1 MLSPRVGVTLAAV
14 FTIYRLNADELD
26 ASFLESLKAA
36 FPHKEIEI
44 AVTETDETAYL
55 LRSPANRES
64 LLAAVAD
71 VEAGRNVVEPDQSA
85 FR

>member
-1 MLSPRVGVTLAAV
+1 M

-36 FPHKEIEI
+36 FRHKEIEI
-44 AVTETDETAYL
+44 AVAETDETEYL
-55 LRSPANRES
+55 LRSPANREK
-64 LLAAVAD
+64 LLQAVAD
-71 VEAGRNVVEPDQSA
+71 VGAGRNLVVPDQTI

>member
-1 MLSPRVGVTLAAV
+1 V

-26 ASFLESLKAA
+26 ANFLESLRAA

-44 AVTETDETAYL
+44 AVAEADETEYL
-55 LRSPANRES
+55 LRSPANRER
-64 LLAAVAD
+64 LLLAVAD
-71 VEAGRNVVEPDQSA
+71 VEAGHNIVEPDQTL

>member
-1 MLSPRVGVTLAAV
+1 M

-26 ASFLESLKAA
+26 ANFLASLKAA

-44 AVTETDETAYL
+44 AVAETDETEYL
-55 LRSPANRES
+55 LRSPVNRER

-71 VEAGRNVVEPDQSA
+71 VEAGRNVVQPDQTM

>member
-1 MLSPRVGVTLAAV
+1 M

-26 ASFLESLKAA
+26 ANFLASLQAA

-44 AVTETDETAYL
+44 AVAEADGTEYL
-55 LRSPANRES
+55 LRSAANRER
-64 LLAAVAD
+64 LLAAVTD
-71 VEAGRNVVEPDQSA
+71 VEAGHRIVDPDQSA